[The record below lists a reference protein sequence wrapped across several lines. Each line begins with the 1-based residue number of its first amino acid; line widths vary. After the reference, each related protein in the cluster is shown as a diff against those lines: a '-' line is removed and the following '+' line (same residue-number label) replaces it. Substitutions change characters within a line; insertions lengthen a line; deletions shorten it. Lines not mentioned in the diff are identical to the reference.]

1 MANIFRTIPVKKP
14 GRNLFN
20 LSHQVKTSCNA
31 GQLIPFMCED
41 VLPND
46 VWSNNSEVFV
56 RFAPLASPV
65 MHQVDCFTYYFF
77 VPNRLIWD
85 DWEDFITGGEYNPST
100 GLSGD
105 DIVPPY
111 IDYSV
116 FSQDSDAKYLSTGSL
131 ADYFGM
137 PVVDTA
143 GKDLNYTYFGK
154 ASALPKVSALPFRA
168 YAQIWND
175 YFRDENMTNS
185 EIDFNHEISGQLSA
199 AEARKLMSIK
209 HKAWSK
215 DYFTSALPWAQRGAP
230 VTLPIGGT
238 APVSGYLTNRPQV
251 SAMNNV
257 VPVYSTTDYGSS
269 KLAVGNLEI
278 NGQISLDGTSAEF
291 PVAGSADM
299 SQVSSLTINELRRQ
313 IALQKWYEAN
323 ARGGSRYIEQI
334 YSHFGCRSSDA
345 RLQRAEYLGGGRTP
359 VVISDV
365 EQTSSTDAQSP
376 QGNLAGKAM
385 SYGNQNG
392 FKRHFEEH
400 GWIIG
405 ILCVMPK
412 AEYMQGLPRKF
423 SRMTRFDYA
432 WPEFGHLGEQ
442 EILKQE
448 LYYNFMDS
456 SDLKYNNS
464 VFGYTPRFAEY
475 KDRNDYA
482 TGEFRKGSLA
492 TWHWPRVFDENN
504 LPVLSQQFIT
514 ANPSTDIFAV
524 DDDGA
529 TQKLW
534 ISIYNHT
541 KASRCLPKYG
551 VPML

>member
-1 MANIFRTIPVKKP
+1 MANIFRTVPVKKP

-46 VWSNNSEVFV
+46 VWSNTSEVFV
-56 RFAPLASPV
+56 RFAPLTSPV

-77 VPNRLIWD
+77 VPNRLIWN
-85 DWEDFITGGEYNPST
+85 DWEEFITGGEYDPKT

-111 IDYSV
+111 IDYVTLTS
-116 FSQDSDAKYLSTGSL
+116 SQDEKYVSTGSL

-137 PVVDTA
+137 PVMDTA
-143 GKDLNYTYFGK
+143 TKDQNFTYFGK
-154 ASALPKVSALPFRA
+154 ATSWPHVSALPFRA

-175 YFRDENMTNS
+175 YFRDENMENS
-185 EIDFNHEISGQLSA
+185 AIDFDKSLSGQLSA
-199 AEARKLMSIK
+199 AESRLIMSVK
-209 HKAWSK
+209 NKAWSK

-230 VTLPIGGT
+230 VTLPLGGQV
-238 APVSGYLTNRPQV
+238 PVSGNLTNSPQV
-251 SAMNNV
+251 SSISNV
-257 VPVYSTTDYGSS
+257 IPIFPAVDYGENFLKAGVVQPNGTVEMDDSEYKFPLKGTADLSNASGSS
-269 KLAVGNLEI
+269 
-278 NGQISLDGTSAEF
+278 
-291 PVAGSADM
+291 
-299 SQVSSLTINELRRQ
+299 INEFRRQ
-313 IALQKWYEAN
+313 LALQKWYEAN

-359 VVISDV
+359 VIISDV
-365 EQTSSTDAQSP
+365 EQTSSTDSNSP

-405 ILCVMPK
+405 ILCIMPK

-423 SRMTRFDYA
+423 TRMTRFDYA

-448 LYYNFMDS
+448 LYYNFMDNQQT
-456 SDLKYNNS
+456 KYNDS

-475 KDRNDYA
+475 KDRTDFA

-492 TWHWPRVFDENN
+492 TWHWPRVFDVNN
-504 LPVLSQQFIT
+504 PPVLSQQFIT
-514 ANPSTDIFAV
+514 SNPSSDIFAV
-524 DDDGA
+524 DDNGA

-534 ISIYNHT
+534 INISNHL
-541 KASRCLPKYG
+541 KASRVLPKYG